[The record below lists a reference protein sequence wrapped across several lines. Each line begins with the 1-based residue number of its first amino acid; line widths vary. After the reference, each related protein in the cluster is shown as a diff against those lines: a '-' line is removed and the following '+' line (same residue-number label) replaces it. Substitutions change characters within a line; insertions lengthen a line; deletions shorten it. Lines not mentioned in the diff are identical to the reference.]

1 MDTGADDEDESDL
14 DVLTGDDAGIGADG
28 DGTEDSASRSA
39 RSRAAL
45 QRSIPSWE
53 EAIGFIVDVNMQSR
67 SQRRQP
73 GQSSSSRG
81 RPRGRR
87 KN

>member
-1 MDTGADDEDESDL
+1 LDVPTDDEDGIADSD
-14 DVLTGDDAGIGADG
+14 DSTDDGVA
-28 DGTEDSASRSA
+28 RSA

-73 GQSSSSRG
+73 GQSSSPRG